1 MKMFSMKS
9 IMAAILCTVMVLSFC
24 ACGTN
29 EADTEKTAAAAAT
42 VSDNETENNTG
53 NKVYFAGPLF
63 SEGERDFNL
72 QVAKVLEDNGYQV
85 FSPQR
90 DGLKYEELD
99 GKTEEEQPQMNFDK
113 DVNEVNNA
121 DIVFMVLDGR
131 VPDEGA
137 CVELGIAY
145 ANGKRCYGIK
155 TDSRMAEMGM
165 DLNPMISGCFK
176 KLIIEYDG
184 DKALEDLQ
192 KYLSENKL

>member
-1 MKMFSMKS
+1 M
-9 IMAAILCTVMVLSFC
+9 
-24 ACGTN
+24 
-29 EADTEKTAAAAAT
+29 
-42 VSDNETENNTG
+42 
-53 NKVYFAGPLF
+53 
-63 SEGERDFNL
+63 
-72 QVAKVLEDNGYQV
+72 LEDNGYQV
-85 FSPQR
+85 FLPQR
-90 DGLKYEELD
+90 DGLKSEELE
-99 GKTEEEQPQMNFDK
+99 GKTEEEQTQMIFDK

-165 DLNPMISGCFK
+165 NLNPMISGCFK